1 MSLLIS
7 VLYLL
12 LNIAI
17 VVLVAALIWWALRW
31 FGIPIDPYVL
41 KICQFIL
48 ALIIIIMIVSW
59 FAGVLPPRG
68 IFSERESNVARL
80 PPYPAAPAPIMKEK

>member
-7 VLYLL
+7 LLYLL

-17 VVLVAALIWWALRW
+17 VVLCAALIWWALRW
-31 FGIPIDPYVL
+31 FGIGIDPYVL

-48 ALIIIIMIVSW
+48 AVIVLILIVSW

-68 IFSERESNVARL
+68 IFSGGPFGLATVA
-80 PPYPAAPAPIMKEK
+80 

>member
-17 VVLVAALIWWALRW
+17 IVLVAALVWWFLRW

-41 KICQFIL
+41 KICQAIL
-48 ALIIIIMIVSW
+48 ALIIIILIVSW
-59 FAGVLPPRG
+59 FAGVLPPHGLFRG
-68 IFSERESNVARL
+68 VASIARAVL
-80 PPYPAAPAPIMKEK
+80 